1 MDADGNKG
9 DEDSLK
15 TANESTKSNA
25 NVVVAEEEESTE
37 DGVKQSEEMKT
48 PSGHKKEV

>member
-1 MDADGNKG
+1 MEADGNTG
-9 DEDSLK
+9 DEDSPK
-15 TANESTKSNA
+15 ISDVTKKSNA
-25 NVVVAEEEESTE
+25 NGVVADDEESTE